1 MSNNVRMIHEDA
13 LKPDSLYAKKPLQW
27 FRGRSVKLSFS
38 AESGHVEHMWVKIT
52 EIDGPHL
59 VGNLDNEPVFVKHL
73 DFGDTVILSRC
84 QIEMVDLSTDE
95 WWEEV
100 DSLRAQGDYFNRWL
114 GFPGQGSGFEC
125 FVYEDFTPRMALKR
139 WAKWSPSEDEP
150 FTFLTEIA
158 KQRQA
163 GEGQ

>member
-1 MSNNVRMIHEDA
+1 MINNVRRVHEDA

-38 AESGHVEHMWVKIT
+38 AESGQVEHMWVKIT

-59 VGNLDNEPVFVKHL
+59 VGNLDNDPVFVEHL
-73 DFGDTVILSRC
+73 DCGDTVILSRC
-84 QIEMVDLSTDE
+84 QIEMVDLSADE
-95 WWEEV
+95 WREEV
-100 DSLRAQGDYFNRWL
+100 DLLLAQGDYFNRWL
-114 GFPGQGSGFEC
+114 GYPGQGSGFDC
-125 FVYEDFTPRMALKR
+125 FVDEVFTPRSALKR

-150 FTFLTEIA
+150 LAFLTEIA
-158 KQRQA
+158 KQRQT